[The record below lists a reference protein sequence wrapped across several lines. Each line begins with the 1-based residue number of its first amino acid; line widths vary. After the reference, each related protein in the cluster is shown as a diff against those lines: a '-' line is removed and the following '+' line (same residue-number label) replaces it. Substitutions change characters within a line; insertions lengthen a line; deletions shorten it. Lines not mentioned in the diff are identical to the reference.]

1 MTRTVSLSSESRT
14 DSFSSSIA
22 RARRASRTRA
32 RLVSGVKNF
41 PNRFPSR
48 RSAFA
53 RRVVV
58 VCRHRTRLNSHRRER
73 RVRATIERHYDARRR
88 DRPTEMVSDGVDD
101 GFVMN
106 LAGDSDGWDS
116 DGGASSRKGNPMRR
130 TVKRSSKKGWRGGGG
145 GGGNGGVARRD
156 DDDTDDGRRR
166 TTSKKRA
173 REDRGADDDGRPS
186 TETDAGEERNRGER
200 KGKRRSKA
208 SERYAA
214 KRAERRDGATGG
226 NADRRM
232 RSSKGTTT
240 TTGGG
245 GCASKTRRDGGG
257 DDDDGFEVV
266 GEADAEDGATESLTF
281 NPKDWASLMKSAA
294 GEGGGDAS
302 GRIGDDD
309 GDGGE
314 ETTRRARVFGREA
327 KTFDECGLPTSL
339 VKHLTENVGFGAP
352 TKVQAMT
359 IPRLLAGRDVLVRA
373 ETGSGKT
380 LSYIAPLF
388 SEIGRIAPRV
398 TRREGTRGLVLVPT
412 RELATQ
418 VEDTAK
424 KVGRPFHWV
433 VTSSIMGGE
442 NRAKEK
448 ARLRKG
454 VCLLIATPGRLLD
467 HLRMTE
473 SFMID
478 NLRWLV
484 LDEADRLLDLG
495 FEEDLNA
502 ILTEIGKRTEG
513 ASLCTALLSA
523 TLTPGTARLAERM
536 VDPVTIVIEPEKDDL
551 EIVGGDDGDE
561 NTGGTMD
568 VDGLKRMA
576 KIMAGGD
583 RVRMPEGLNHT
594 AVEVSMKARLPAL
607 AGLLA
612 GWMQG
617 SIKKAIVFFSSCES
631 VEFHY
636 KTLRWLAKGG
646 KGKMEEDDDSAQG
659 PYEIFRLHG
668 LLSQGDRTSVFRHF
682 AETKAGVLLCTDV
695 GARGLDF
702 VGVGATVQVD
712 PPNDLTTY
720 IHRVGR
726 TARLGSDGEAVLFLQ
741 PKEREF
747 KDVLS
752 DQGKVRFISGSVVSM
767 LNVLDAAVD
776 ATERDKSMFKSMPHL
791 HPAAQRMTK
800 KLASK
805 VASDKPYNGLASDA
819 FRAYVRAYAT
829 FPSAVK
835 HIFHVK
841 RLHLGHVAAAFGLKD
856 APQLIGASATK
867 AALKAQKEAARKKL
881 KSDARAKKQARQ
893 AKKSSKLAS
902 GGVSFRPIG
911 Q

>member
-1 MTRTVSLSSESRT
+1 MGHS
-14 DSFSSSIA
+14 DD
-22 RARRASRTRA
+22 
-32 RLVSGVKNF
+32 
-41 PNRFPSR
+41 
-48 RSAFA
+48 
-53 RRVVV
+53 
-58 VCRHRTRLNSHRRER
+58 
-73 RVRATIERHYDARRR
+73 DA
-88 DRPTEMVSDGVDD
+88 DD

-106 LAGDSDGWDS
+106 LAGGSDSDS
-116 DGGASSRKGNPMRR
+116 ERLASSRKGNPMRR

-145 GGGNGGVARRD
+145 GGANHD
-156 DDDTDDGRRR
+156 DDDDDDDANGRRR
-166 TTSKKRA
+166 KTSGGKKRRA
-173 REDRGADDDGRPS
+173 SRDEGEDNKRRSVAGGGVVDDDADG
-186 TETDAGEERNRGER
+186 GR

-214 KRAERRDGATGG
+214 KRAERRAGVVGV
-226 NADRRM
+226 
-232 RSSKGTTT
+232 SSAGPNVVGQRVKSSNGTTSST
-240 TTGGG
+240 VNR
-245 GCASKTRRDGGG
+245 TRRDDGG
-257 DDDDGFEVV
+257 DDGFEVV
-266 GEADAEDGATESLTF
+266 GGADAEDEATESLTF
-281 NPKDWASLMKSAA
+281 NPKDWASLIKSAA
-294 GEGGGDAS
+294 GEGGGHAS
-302 GRIGDDD
+302 GREDGDNGGDDGGDD
-309 GDGGE
+309 G

-388 SEIGRIAPRV
+388 SEIGSIVPRV
-398 TRREGTRGLVLVPT
+398 TRQEGTRGLVLVPT

-502 ILTEIGKRTEG
+502 ILAEIGKRTEG

-551 EIVGGDDGDE
+551 EIVGGDDDDGE
-561 NTGGTMD
+561 NGGGTMD

-617 SIKKAIVFFSSCES
+617 SIQKAIVFFSSCES

-646 KGKMEEDDDSAQG
+646 KGKMEDDDDSVQG

-726 TARLGSDGEAVLFLQ
+726 TARLGSNGEAVLFLQ

-752 DQGKVRFISGSVVSM
+752 DQGKVCFISGSVVSM
-767 LNVLDAAVD
+767 LNVLDAAAA

-800 KLASK
+800 KLMSK

-881 KSDARAKKQARQ
+881 KSDARAKKEARQ
-893 AKKSSKLAS
+893 AKKSSKMAS

>member
-1 MTRTVSLSSESRT
+1 MTSSTAANRT
-14 DSFSSSIA
+14 
-22 RARRASRTRA
+22 
-32 RLVSGVKNF
+32 
-41 PNRFPSR
+41 
-48 RSAFA
+48 
-53 RRVVV
+53 
-58 VCRHRTRLNSHRRER
+58 
-73 RVRATIERHYDARRR
+73 
-88 DRPTEMVSDGVDD
+88 
-101 GFVMN
+101 
-106 LAGDSDGWDS
+106 
-116 DGGASSRKGNPMRR
+116 
-130 TVKRSSKKGWRGGGG
+130 
-145 GGGNGGVARRD
+145 RRD
-156 DDDTDDGRRR
+156 D
-166 TTSKKRA
+166 
-173 REDRGADDDGRPS
+173 
-186 TETDAGEERNRGER
+186 
-200 KGKRRSKA
+200 
-208 SERYAA
+208 
-214 KRAERRDGATGG
+214 GG
-226 NADRRM
+226 
-232 RSSKGTTT
+232 
-240 TTGGG
+240 
-245 GCASKTRRDGGG
+245 
-257 DDDDGFEVV
+257 DDGFEVV
-266 GEADAEDGATESLTF
+266 GGADADAEDEATESLTF
-281 NPKDWASLMKSAA
+281 NPKDWASLIKSAA
-294 GEGGGDAS
+294 GEGGGHAS
-302 GRIGDDD
+302 GRGDGDNDGDDGGDD
-309 GDGGE
+309 G

-388 SEIGRIAPRV
+388 SEIGSIAPRV
-398 TRREGTRGLVLVPT
+398 TRQEGTRGLVLVPT

-502 ILTEIGKRTEG
+502 ILAEIGKRTEG

-551 EIVGGDDGDE
+551 EIVGGDGSDDDDGE
-561 NTGGTMD
+561 NGGGTMD

-617 SIKKAIVFFSSCES
+617 SIQKAIVFFSSCES

-646 KGKMEEDDDSAQG
+646 KGKMEDDDDSVQG

-726 TARLGSDGEAVLFLQ
+726 TARLGSNGEAVLFLQ

-752 DQGKVRFISGSVVSM
+752 DQGKVCFISGSVVSM
-767 LNVLDAAVD
+767 LNVLDAAAD

-800 KLASK
+800 KLMSK

-881 KSDARAKKQARQ
+881 KSDARAKKEARQ
-893 AKKSSKLAS
+893 AKKSSKMAS

>member
-1 MTRTVSLSSESRT
+1 MGHS
-14 DSFSSSIA
+14 D
-22 RARRASRTRA
+22 
-32 RLVSGVKNF
+32 
-41 PNRFPSR
+41 
-48 RSAFA
+48 
-53 RRVVV
+53 
-58 VCRHRTRLNSHRRER
+58 
-73 RVRATIERHYDARRR
+73 DA
-88 DRPTEMVSDGVDD
+88 DD

-106 LAGDSDGWDS
+106 LAGGSDSDDAHGS
-116 DGGASSRKGNPMRR
+116 ASSRKGNPMRR

-145 GGGNGGVARRD
+145 GGANHD
-156 DDDTDDGRRR
+156 DVDDANGRRR
-166 TTSKKRA
+166 TMSGKKRTS
-173 REDRGADDDGRPS
+173 RDEGEDNKRRPS
-186 TETDAGEERNRGER
+186 GGGNGDRVVDADVDGGR

-214 KRAERRDGATGG
+214 KRAERRGGVGGGGSDGPNVVGQ
-226 NADRRM
+226 RLK
-232 RSSKGTTT
+232 SSNGTTT
-240 TTGGG
+240 
-245 GCASKTRRDGGG
+245 SSMRRDDGGRG
-257 DDDDGFEVV
+257 GDDDGFEVV
-266 GEADAEDGATESLTF
+266 GGADADADADAEDAATESLTF
-281 NPKDWASLMKSAA
+281 NPKDWASLIKSAA
-294 GEGGGDAS
+294 GEGGGHAS
-302 GRIGDDD
+302 GRGDGDSDGDGDDD
-309 GDGGE
+309 G

-388 SEIGRIAPRV
+388 SEIGSIAPRV
-398 TRREGTRGLVLVPT
+398 TRQEGTRGLVLVPT

-502 ILTEIGKRTEG
+502 ILAEIGKRTEG

-551 EIVGGDDGDE
+551 EIVGGDDDDGE
-561 NTGGTMD
+561 NGGGTMD

-617 SIKKAIVFFSSCES
+617 SIQKAIVFFSSCES

-646 KGKMEEDDDSAQG
+646 KGKMEDDDDSVQG

-726 TARLGSDGEAVLFLQ
+726 TARLGSNGEAVLFLQ

-752 DQGKVRFISGSVVSM
+752 DQGKVCFISGSVVSM
-767 LNVLDAAVD
+767 LNVLDAATD

-800 KLASK
+800 KLMSK

-881 KSDARAKKQARQ
+881 KSDARAKKEARQ
-893 AKKSSKLAS
+893 AKKSSKMAS

>member
-1 MTRTVSLSSESRT
+1 
-14 DSFSSSIA
+14 
-22 RARRASRTRA
+22 
-32 RLVSGVKNF
+32 
-41 PNRFPSR
+41 
-48 RSAFA
+48 
-53 RRVVV
+53 
-58 VCRHRTRLNSHRRER
+58 
-73 RVRATIERHYDARRR
+73 
-88 DRPTEMVSDGVDD
+88 
-101 GFVMN
+101 
-106 LAGDSDGWDS
+106 
-116 DGGASSRKGNPMRR
+116 MRR

-145 GGGNGGVARRD
+145 GGANHD
-156 DDDTDDGRRR
+156 DDDDANGRRR
-166 TTSKKRA
+166 TTTSGKKRTS
-173 REDRGADDDGRPS
+173 RDEGEDTKRQSGGTGTAGVVDADADG
-186 TETDAGEERNRGER
+186 GR

-214 KRAERRDGATGG
+214 KRAERRGGVGGSGGA
-226 NADRRM
+226 NVVSQRVK
-232 RSSKGTTT
+232 SSNGTTT
-240 TTGGG
+240 T
-245 GCASKTRRDGGG
+245 SMRRDHG
-257 DDDDGFEVV
+257 DDDGFEVV
-266 GEADAEDGATESLTF
+266 GGAEDAATESLTF
-281 NPKDWASLMKSAA
+281 NPKDWASLIKSAA
-294 GEGGGDAS
+294 GEGGGHAS
-302 GRIGDDD
+302 RRGDGDND
-309 GDGGE
+309 GDGGDDG
-314 ETTRRARVFGREA
+314 ETATRRARVFGREA

-388 SEIGRIAPRV
+388 SEIGSITPRV
-398 TRREGTRGLVLVPT
+398 TRQEGTRGLVLVPT

-502 ILTEIGKRTEG
+502 ILAEIGKRTEG

-551 EIVGGDDGDE
+551 EIVGGDDDDGE
-561 NTGGTMD
+561 NGGGTMD

-617 SIKKAIVFFSSCES
+617 SIQKAIVFFSSCES

-646 KGKMEEDDDSAQG
+646 KGKMEDDDDSAQG

-726 TARLGSDGEAVLFLQ
+726 TARLGSNGEAVLFLQ

-752 DQGKVRFISGSVVSM
+752 DQGKVCFISGSVVSM
-767 LNVLDAAVD
+767 LNVLDAAAD

-800 KLASK
+800 KLMSK

-881 KSDARAKKQARQ
+881 KSDARAKKEARQ
-893 AKKSSKLAS
+893 AKKSSKMAS